1 MVAVHKIT
9 GDFYEDTFYL
19 IALHSSLEDYAMV
32 YAINQ
37 CLKSNFKRAK
47 TDLDLSEQ
55 GYFPYFE
62 WKDEINDRFWT
73 LIVNCS
79 INEVRYK
86 GIDLFRDEPS
96 YTSNYLVPEYKEA
109 DYFLKIEADETLNV
123 HTIVKSLFEIQKV
136 MTAYEIHIEKLKS
149 KNNLIF

>member
-9 GDFYEDTFYL
+9 GDFYEDTFRL
-19 IALHSSLEDYAMV
+19 IALHSSLEDYAMG

-37 CLKSNFKRAK
+37 CLKSNFKRAQ

-55 GYFPYFE
+55 GFFPYFE

-86 GIDLFRDEPS
+86 GIDLFKDEPS
-96 YTSNYLVPEYKEA
+96 YTSYYLVPEYKEA
-109 DYFLKIEADETLNV
+109 DYFLKIEADETLKTQ
-123 HTIVKSLFEIQKV
+123 TIIKSLFEIPKV
-136 MTAYEIHIEKLKS
+136 MTAYELQVDKLKS